1 MNNSR
6 KIYKLVI
13 SFSVVLVLLT
23 VLVSGCIER
32 EPSVAT
38 GVIYNVTMSK
48 SIDPE
53 SRPVEPTTV
62 FAVDAPA
69 FYCSFTVY
77 NFPVG
82 SKLEAKWIYVGG
94 DPNAENITGKNF
106 VVETQTATILKEGRG
121 QTNTVYPKPPI
132 PDYKWPKG
140 DYKVV
145 ISVEGIEKASTYFK
159 VE

>member
-1 MNNSR
+1 MNNNR
-6 KIYKLVI
+6 KIHDLLT
-13 SFSVVLVLLT
+13 SFSIVLVLLT
-23 VLVSGCIER
+23 FLVSGCIKP

-62 FAVDAPA
+62 FSVNAPA

-82 SKLEAKWIYVGG
+82 SKLEVQWIYIGG
-94 DPNAENITGKNF
+94 DPSTENITGKNF

-121 QTNTVYPKPPI
+121 QTNTAYPKPPI

-140 DYKVV
+140 KYNVV
-145 ISVEGIEKASTYFK
+145 ISVEGVEKASTNLR
-159 VE
+159 V